1 MKHFYIITR
10 DIESS
15 QPLIGNMVSEI
26 EKRGGTCGIAV
37 NPHDDL
43 ESEGL
48 DLPKETQCII
58 AVGGDGT
65 VIRAAQNTSSLNIPI
80 IGVNIGH
87 LGYLCD
93 LDETSVFNAIDQL
106 MAEEYEIED
115 RMLLGG
121 HVEDPDGKRH
131 HGIQALNDIVIVS
144 ENPCEVIN
152 LTVHINGQYLY
163 TYDCDGIIFAT
174 PTGSTAYNLSANGPI
189 VDPKTKMILL
199 TPINPHTLNS
209 RSIVLDS
216 DDVLEVSVAS
226 RRVGDD
232 PRAVVSFD
240 GNHRQKL
247 VPGQKLVVHKS
258 KVHTRMIRLSKM
270 NFLERISAKMQAGG

>member
-10 DIESS
+10 NIEGS
-15 QPLIGNMVSEI
+15 QPLISELAEEI
-26 EKRGGTCGIAV
+26 VKRGGTCGIAE

-43 ESEGL
+43 GTEGL

-65 VIRAAQNTSSLNIPI
+65 VIRAAQNTSALNIPL

-93 LDETSVFNAIDQL
+93 LDETTVFAAIDQL
-106 MAEEYEIED
+106 MAEDYEIED

-121 HVEDPDGKRH
+121 HVVDRDGNRY
-131 HGIQALNDIVIVS
+131 HGTRALNDIVIVS

-152 LTVHINGQYLY
+152 LTVRINGQYLY

-189 VDPKTKMILL
+189 VDPKTRLILL

-209 RSIVLDS
+209 RSIVLDPN
-216 DDVLEVSVAS
+216 DVLEVSVSS
-226 RRVGDD
+226 RRFGDD
-232 PRAVVSFD
+232 PCAVVSFD

-247 VPGQKLVVHKS
+247 VPGQTLVVHKS
-258 KVHTRMIRLSKM
+258 VSHTRMIRLSKM